1 MGCLGNL
8 LWLLFGGLAT
18 AFEYFTAGLV
28 LCLTVVGIPWGL
40 QAFKLG
46 VLALWPFGS
55 HVEEVPGSGGCL
67 DTLMNVIWFFIGG
80 FYIFLTHV
88 FFGCLLYIT
97 IVGIPWGQMS
107 FRLARLA
114 LWPFGKRVV

>member
-80 FYIFLTHV
+80 FTSSS
-88 FFGCLLYIT
+88 
-97 IVGIPWGQMS
+97 PMS
-107 FRLARLA
+107 SLGACSTSPLSASPGGR
-114 LWPFGKRVV
+114 